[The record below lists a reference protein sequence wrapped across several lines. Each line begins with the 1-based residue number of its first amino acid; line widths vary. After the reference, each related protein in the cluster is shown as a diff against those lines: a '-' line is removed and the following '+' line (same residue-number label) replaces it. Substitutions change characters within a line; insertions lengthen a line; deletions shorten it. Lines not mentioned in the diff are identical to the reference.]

1 MCMYIVFALAENGVL
16 TTYDFRDYVPLVDL
30 LGEYFQVRDDYM
42 NLDSPAVRLVLLRL
56 PAVGFTTEEY
66 PISYSTPRVKASLKI

>member
-1 MCMYIVFALAENGVL
+1 MCMYIAFALAENGVL

-42 NLDSPAVRLVLLRL
+42 NLDSPAVRLLIRCPTVC
-56 PAVGFTTEEY
+56 VTTEGHF
-66 PISYSTPRVKASLKI
+66 IFYSTPRVKASLKI